1 MLVVFIHALT
11 RLPNA
16 SRLSGSL
23 MQKQCGKGR
32 DPEGERGKNKRAFE
46 KLL

>member
-16 SRLSGSL
+16 SRLPGSL
-23 MQKQCGKGR
+23 TQKPVRERTRSRG
-32 DPEGERGKNKRAFE
+32 RGKNKRAFE